1 VLGRLADMPDDGLV
15 DCTGWLLVA
24 CVGGMLSHRYVR
36 WVNPAAVL
44 ETVPHK
50 HVSNNMLALMG
61 DDLDALAKDVVSR

>member
-1 VLGRLADMPDDGLV
+1 
-15 DCTGWLLVA
+15 
-24 CVGGMLSHRYVR
+24 MLSHRYVR